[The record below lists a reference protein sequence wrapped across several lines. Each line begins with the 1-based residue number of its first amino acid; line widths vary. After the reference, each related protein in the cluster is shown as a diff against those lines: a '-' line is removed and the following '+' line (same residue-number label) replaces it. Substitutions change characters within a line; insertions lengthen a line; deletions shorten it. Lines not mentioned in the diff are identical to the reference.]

1 MPPDNL
7 MSDGITSAEGRL
19 LAVQM
24 GALRDDVKEVKET
37 MREMARSLE
46 QLVRIEEQQ
55 KDMRSAIGR
64 AFDEMKAER
73 VKREEL
79 ETRVAVVEKSMPGM
93 NEMRKWLIGGVTSGI
108 ALLLAAVSYYIK
120 NHLN

>member
-79 ETRVAVVEKSMPGM
+79 EARVAVVEKSMPGM